1 MRVPVARREKLTVR
15 YTIRRVRIRSLLK
28 YGFVVGAVIAVLP
41 GIVCGVASSA
51 GIRALRAWLESWDAI
66 QINLVVTTL
75 EFNLVEVLHLD
86 QVMSR
91 LQSLDQWGVWLVL
104 LLALGTTLLAG
115 LAAALISGLA
125 GLAYN
130 GIARLS
136 GGIQVEAE
144 SEAGPAGLRAVPAAA
159 ERPAP
164 PQPSPAGRRPS
175 TALLPAKAPTAWLG
189 LASDSSQR
197 WPLGLPANRI
207 GSQPGCEVSMPYPG
221 VAGIHAEIRLEQ
233 GRFILYDLGQGQI
246 WVNQRPI
253 AGKHLLRDGFL
264 LRIGPVDLV
273 FRQQ

>member
-1 MRVPVARREKLTVR
+1 MARREKLTVR

-144 SEAGPAGLRAVPAAA
+144 SEAGP
-159 ERPAP
+159 E
-164 PQPSPAGRRPS
+164 GRS
-175 TALLPAKAPTAWLG
+175 
-189 LASDSSQR
+189 
-197 WPLGLPANRI
+197 
-207 GSQPGCEVSMPYPG
+207 V
-221 VAGIHAEIRLEQ
+221 
-233 GRFILYDLGQGQI
+233 
-246 WVNQRPI
+246 
-253 AGKHLLRDGFL
+253 
-264 LRIGPVDLV
+264 
-273 FRQQ
+273 